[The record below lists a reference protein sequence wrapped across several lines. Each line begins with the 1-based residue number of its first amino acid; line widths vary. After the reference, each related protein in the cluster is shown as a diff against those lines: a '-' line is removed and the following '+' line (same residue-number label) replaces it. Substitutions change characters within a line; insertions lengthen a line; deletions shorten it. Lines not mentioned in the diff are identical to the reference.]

1 MTNQHTQA
9 QLFFNF
15 ADKYGNT
22 RPLLFEKP
30 VHIIEA
36 LHIEEVIPAFQ
47 AVQAAVA
54 DGFYAAGFLAY
65 EAAPAFQS
73 TLQTKTGANTPLLW
87 FGIYEKPLEQELE
100 TIPNPI
106 ETKWE
111 PNVSISEYHQ
121 QLHKILHDIQNG
133 LTKQVNYTIKMKT
146 EFHKNPK
153 AYFQQ
158 LAQAQAA
165 NYTAYLDIG
174 DFTILSASPELFFR
188 MEEGYIVTKPMA
200 GTIARGKTHEE
211 DVQNHKWLQES
222 EKIKFENEV
231 IVEVM
236 KSELQKIAK
245 AGHVEVPVRY
255 EIEKYPTVYQ
265 MTSTVSA
272 KLADDL
278 ELIDV
283 FRALFPCGSITGFP
297 KDKTM
302 HIIAELEREPREV
315 YCGAIGFIT
324 PDNEATFNVP
334 IRTVL
339 LDNQTKQATYG
350 VGGGITADSDL
361 DEEYRE
367 VLAKAEILTKQI
379 GQFQLL
385 ETLRLEDGNYFL
397 LDLHVKRLKNSA
409 DYYHF
414 NCDLHQVKDR
424 LKHFAT
430 RHGDGTYKVRLLVE
444 STGAIEIQGSRISA
458 EQVALQ
464 YVELAKTPVMRKNTF
479 LYHKTTNRNIY
490 EEKRKHQSDCYD
502 VLLWNEAEEAT
513 EFTNGNL
520 VIELNG
526 NLYTPP
532 VSSGLLAGTYREHL
546 LLTGV
551 IQEKVVTLE
560 DLSKGTAIWFINSV
574 RKWVPVQF
582 SDQ

>member
-302 HIIAELEREPREV
+302 RIIAELEKEPREV
-315 YCGAIGFIT
+315 YCGAIGFIS
-324 PDNEATFNVP
+324 PDNQATFNVP

-339 LDNQTKQATYG
+339 LNNQTKQATYG
-350 VGGGITADSDL
+350 VGGGITSDSDP

-385 ETLRLEDGNYFL
+385 ETLRLEDGNYF
-397 LDLHVKRLKNSA
+397 
-409 DYYHF
+409 
-414 NCDLHQVKDR
+414 
-424 LKHFAT
+424 
-430 RHGDGTYKVRLLVE
+430 
-444 STGAIEIQGSRISA
+444 
-458 EQVALQ
+458 
-464 YVELAKTPVMRKNTF
+464 
-479 LYHKTTNRNIY
+479 
-490 EEKRKHQSDCYD
+490 
-502 VLLWNEAEEAT
+502 
-513 EFTNGNL
+513 FT
-520 VIELNG
+520 
-526 NLYTPP
+526 
-532 VSSGLLAGTYREHL
+532 
-546 LLTGV
+546 
-551 IQEKVVTLE
+551 
-560 DLSKGTAIWFINSV
+560 
-574 RKWVPVQF
+574 
-582 SDQ
+582 

>member
-302 HIIAELEREPREV
+302 RIIAELEKEPREV
-315 YCGAIGFIT
+315 YCGAIGFIS
-324 PDNEATFNVP
+324 PDNQATFNVP

-339 LDNQTKQATYG
+339 LNNQTKQATYG
-350 VGGGITADSDL
+350 VGGGITSDSDP

-397 LDLHVKRLKNSA
+397 LDLHVKRLINSA

-414 NCDLHQVKDR
+414 HCDLHQVKDR
-424 LKHFAT
+424 MKHFAI
-430 RHGDGTYKVRLLVE
+430 RHADGAYKVRLLID
-444 STGAIEIQGSRISA
+444 SAGKIDIQGSRIDP

-464 YVELAKTPVMRKNTF
+464 YVKLAKTPITSSNTF

-490 EEKRKHQSDCYD
+490 EEKRKHQPGCYD
-502 VLLWNEAEEAT
+502 VLLWNETREAT

-520 VIELNG
+520 VVELNS

-546 LLTGV
+546 LTAGV
-551 IQEKVVTLE
+551 IQEKVITLE
-560 DLSKGTAIWFINSV
+560 DLSKATAIWFINSV

-582 SDQ
+582 SD